1 MRRAAVGR
9 SSKKPRKNKLNP
21 GQFDT
26 VQKGQKK
33 QEKDWTFDDILR
45 SKLRRR

>member
-1 MRRAAVGR
+1 MAR

-21 GQFDT
+21 GQFT
-26 VQKGQKK
+26 AVQESQKK
-33 QEKDWTFDDILR
+33 KEKDWTFDDILR